1 MWMLYREDFHLS
13 FPCHLALEGLP
24 DGDGLQVRRDYA
36 MGLADGIG
44 KLLNVGHP
52 LNLR

>member
-1 MWMLYREDFHLS
+1 
-13 FPCHLALEGLP
+13 
-24 DGDGLQVRRDYA
+24 VRRDYA